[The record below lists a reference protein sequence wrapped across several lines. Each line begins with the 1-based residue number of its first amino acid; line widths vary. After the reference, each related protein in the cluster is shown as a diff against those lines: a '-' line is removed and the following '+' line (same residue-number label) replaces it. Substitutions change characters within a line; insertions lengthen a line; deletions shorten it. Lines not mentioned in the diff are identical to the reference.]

1 MSVITSFNGPKQSGP
16 DQYAPP
22 DRRSPKKLGEVE
34 QAARAFEEAIRRL
47 PRQQDDPANDLP
59 VDLSGL
65 IQRVAGPSMKEIDR
79 VILEL
84 QHLRD
89 TLRNEGERVNHEI
102 ARYTR
107 LNQASM
113 TAMKSIAD
121 SLIQRKGAS
130 ATNKFTANLLVQAR
144 QIV

>member
-22 DRRSPKKLGEVE
+22 DRRSPKKLGEAD
-34 QAARAFEEAIRRL
+34 QAARAFEEAIGRL
-47 PRQQDDPANDLP
+47 PRQQDAPANDPP

-65 IQRVAGPSMKEIDR
+65 IQRVASPSMKEIDR

-84 QHLRD
+84 QDLRD
-89 TLRNEGERVNHEI
+89 TLRTEGERVNHEI

-130 ATNKFTANLLVQAR
+130 EAAEHLTT
-144 QIV
+144 

>member
-22 DRRSPKKLGEVE
+22 DRRSAKKLSEVD

-47 PRQQDDPANDLP
+47 PRQQDGPANDP
-59 VDLSGL
+59 AVEL
-65 IQRVAGPSMKEIDR
+65 IQRVAGLSMEEIDR

-84 QHLRD
+84 QDLRD
-89 TLRNEGERVNHEI
+89 TLRNEGERVSHEI

-121 SLIQRKGAS
+121 SLIQRKGKSEA
-130 ATNKFTANLLVQAR
+130 AENLTT
-144 QIV
+144 

>member
-1 MSVITSFNGPKQSGP
+1 
-16 DQYAPP
+16 
-22 DRRSPKKLGEVE
+22 
-34 QAARAFEEAIRRL
+34 
-47 PRQQDDPANDLP
+47 
-59 VDLSGL
+59 
-65 IQRVAGPSMKEIDR
+65 MKEIDR

-102 ARYTR
+102 TRYTR

-130 ATNKFTANLLVQAR
+130 EAAEHLTT
-144 QIV
+144 

>member
-1 MSVITSFNGPKQSGP
+1 MSVITSLNGPKQSGP

-22 DRRSPKKLGEVE
+22 DRRSPKKLGEVD
-34 QAARAFEEAIRRL
+34 QAAKVFEEAIRRL
-47 PRQQDDPANDLP
+47 PRQQGDPANDP
-59 VDLSGL
+59 AVEL
-65 IQRVAGPSMKEIDR
+65 IQRVAGLSMEEIDR

-84 QHLRD
+84 QDLRD
-89 TLRNEGERVNHEI
+89 TLRNEGERVSHEV

-130 ATNKFTANLLVQAR
+130 EAPEHQR
-144 QIV
+144 R

>member
-22 DRRSPKKLGEVE
+22 DRRSPKTLGEVD
-34 QAARAFEEAIRRL
+34 QAARVFEEAIRRL
-47 PRQQDDPANDLP
+47 PRQQDDPANDP
-59 VDLSGL
+59 AVDL
-65 IQRVAGPSMKEIDR
+65 IQRVAGPSMEEIDR

-84 QHLRD
+84 QDLRD
-89 TLRNEGERVNHEI
+89 TLRNEGERVSHEV

-113 TAMKSIAD
+113 SAMKSIAD
-121 SLIQRKGAS
+121 SLIQRKSAS
-130 ATNKFTANLLVQAR
+130 EAAEHLTT
-144 QIV
+144 

>member
-1 MSVITSFNGPKQSGP
+1 MSAITSFNGPTQSGP

-22 DRRSPKKLGEVE
+22 DRRSPKKLGEVD
-34 QAARAFEEAIRRL
+34 QAARALEEAIRRL
-47 PRQQDDPANDLP
+47 PRQQDDPANDP
-59 VDLSGL
+59 AVEL
-65 IQRVAGPSMKEIDR
+65 IQRVAGLSMEEIDR

-84 QHLRD
+84 QDLRD
-89 TLRNEGERVNHEI
+89 TLRKEGERVSHEI

-121 SLIQRKGAS
+121 SLIQRKSAS
-130 ATNKFTANLLVQAR
+130 EAAEHLTT
-144 QIV
+144 

>member
-1 MSVITSFNGPKQSGP
+1 MSVITSFNGSKQSGP

-22 DRRSPKKLGEVE
+22 DRRSPKKLSEVD
-34 QAARAFEEAIRRL
+34 QAARVVEEAIRRL
-47 PRQQDDPANDLP
+47 PRQQDDPANDP
-59 VDLSGL
+59 AVDLSGL
-65 IQRVAGPSMKEIDR
+65 IQRVAGPSIEEIDR

-84 QHLRD
+84 QDLRD
-89 TLRNEGERVNHEI
+89 TLRNEGERVSHEI

-113 TAMKSIAD
+113 TAMKSIAG

-130 ATNKFTANLLVQAR
+130 EAAEHLTT
-144 QIV
+144 

>member
-1 MSVITSFNGPKQSGP
+1 MSVITALNGPKQSGP

-22 DRRSPKKLGEVE
+22 NRRSPKTLGQVD
-34 QAARAFEEAIRRL
+34 QAAKVFEEAIRRL
-47 PRQQDDPANDLP
+47 PRQQDDRANDP
-59 VDLSGL
+59 ADPSGL
-65 IQRVAGPSMKEIDR
+65 IQRVASSSMEEIDR
-79 VILEL
+79 IILEL
-84 QHLRD
+84 QDLRD
-89 TLRNEGERVNHEI
+89 TLRNEGERVSHEV

-130 ATNKFTANLLVQAR
+130 EAPEHQR
-144 QIV
+144 R

>member
-22 DRRSPKKLGEVE
+22 DRRSPKKLGEVD
-34 QAARAFEEAIRRL
+34 QAAKVFEEAIRRL
-47 PRQQDDPANDLP
+47 PRQQDDPANDP
-59 VDLSGL
+59 AVEL
-65 IQRVAGPSMKEIDR
+65 IQRVAGLSMEEIDR

-84 QHLRD
+84 QDLRD
-89 TLRNEGERVNHEI
+89 TLRTEGERVSHEI

-113 TAMKSIAD
+113 TAMKSITD

-130 ATNKFTANLLVQAR
+130 EAAEHLTT
-144 QIV
+144 

>member
-22 DRRSPKKLGEVE
+22 DRRSPKKLGEVD
-34 QAARAFEEAIRRL
+34 QAARAVEEAIRRL
-47 PRQQDDPANDLP
+47 PRQQDGPANDP
-59 VDLSGL
+59 AVEL
-65 IQRVAGPSMKEIDR
+65 IQRVAGLSMEEIDR

-84 QHLRD
+84 QDLRD
-89 TLRNEGERVNHEI
+89 TLRNEGERVSHEV

-113 TAMKSIAD
+113 SAMKSIAD
-121 SLIQRKGAS
+121 SLIQRKSAS
-130 ATNKFTANLLVQAR
+130 EAAEHLTT
-144 QIV
+144 

>member
-22 DRRSPKKLGEVE
+22 DRRSPKKLGEAD
-34 QAARAFEEAIRRL
+34 QAARAFEEAIGRL
-47 PRQQDDPANDLP
+47 PRQQDDPAKDPP

-65 IQRVAGPSMKEIDR
+65 IQRVASPSMKEIDR

-84 QHLRD
+84 QDLRD
-89 TLRNEGERVNHEI
+89 TLRTEGERVNHEI

-130 ATNKFTANLLVQAR
+130 EAAEHLTT
-144 QIV
+144 

>member
-1 MSVITSFNGPKQSGP
+1 MSVITALNGPKQSGP

-22 DRRSPKKLGEVE
+22 DRRSPKKLGEVD
-34 QAARAFEEAIRRL
+34 QAARTFEEAIRRL
-47 PRQQDDPANDLP
+47 PRPQDGSANDPA
-59 VDLSGL
+59 VEL
-65 IQRVAGPSMKEIDR
+65 IQRVAGLSMEEIDR

-84 QHLRD
+84 QDLRD
-89 TLRNEGERVNHEI
+89 TLRKEGDRVSHEV

-113 TAMKSIAD
+113 TAMKSITD

-130 ATNKFTANLLVQAR
+130 EAAAF
-144 QIV
+144 

>member
-22 DRRSPKKLGEVE
+22 DRRSPKKLGEVD
-34 QAARAFEEAIRRL
+34 QAARVFDEAVRRL
-47 PRQQDDPANDLP
+47 PRQQDGPADDPA
-59 VDLSGL
+59 VEL
-65 IQRVAGPSMKEIDR
+65 IQRVAGPSMEEIDR

-84 QHLRD
+84 QDLRD
-89 TLRNEGERVNHEI
+89 TLRNEGERVSHEI

-130 ATNKFTANLLVQAR
+130 EAPEHQR
-144 QIV
+144 R

>member
-22 DRRSPKKLGEVE
+22 DRRSPKKLGEAD
-34 QAARAFEEAIRRL
+34 QAARAFEEAIGRL
-47 PRQQDDPANDLP
+47 PRQDAPANDPP

-65 IQRVAGPSMKEIDR
+65 IQRVASPSMKEIDR

-84 QHLRD
+84 QDLRD
-89 TLRNEGERVNHEI
+89 TLRTEGERVNHEI

-121 SLIQRKGAS
+121 SLSQRKGAS
-130 ATNKFTANLLVQAR
+130 EAAEHLTT
-144 QIV
+144 

>member
-22 DRRSPKKLGEVE
+22 DRRSPKKLGEVD

-47 PRQQDDPANDLP
+47 PRQQDDPANDLR

-84 QHLRD
+84 QDLRD
-89 TLRNEGERVNHEI
+89 TLRTEGERVNHEI

-113 TAMKSIAD
+113 TAMKSIAG